1 MLQPLATDVLVVRQ
15 LLEPDAQE
23 THRFVTI
30 DVEQDADL
38 LEGMFDVTD
47 ALFDNVLDDSFEDLL
62 EDVLE
67 DPDIVAVMD
76 FDGPDVDFEVLV
88 PADEVVT
95 VFAVILQP
103 RATEVLVVRQ
113 LLDPEAIVL
122 QDTQR
127 LVTIDVE
134 QVDDLLG
141 DVLDVVFDG
150 DKEIIGHELGAA
162 VVVVFGVILHPLTT
176 DVLVVRQL
184 LEPDVMVA
192 QETQKFVT
200 IDVEEQEDDVLEDR
214 CNELP
219 SWPWSSFTS
228 REIIRHELA
237 IEVVIVLPVVLQPLP
252 TDVLVVRQLLEPDVM
267 VAQETQKFVTID
279 VEEQED
285 DVLED
290 RCNEL
295 PSWPWSSFKSRVM
308 LGHELAIEVV
318 IVLPVVLHPLAT
330 EVGYQQVGVEP
341 DGVAERVAEWV
352 DAERVEVEGVEAEV
366 EAEGVADQVWAEG

>member
-1 MLQPLATDVLVVRQ
+1 MAGICFVEVGAGGLEITDDVGFGVGFGGTNELDIDDEVVFEDEDDSDIVAVMDFDVPDVDFEVLV

-30 DVEQDADL
+30 DVEQDADV
-38 LEGMFDVTD
+38 LEDLCDVTD
-47 ALFDNVLDDSFEDLL
+47 AFFDNVLDDSFEDLL

-88 PADEVVT
+88 PAEEVVT

-113 LLDPEAIVL
+113 LLEPEVIVL
-122 QDTQR
+122 QDTQSYS
-127 LVTIDVE
+127 
-134 QVDDLLG
+134 
-141 DVLDVVFDG
+141 
-150 DKEIIGHELGAA
+150 
-162 VVVVFGVILHPLTT
+162 ILKSSYYKTPK

-200 IDVEEQEDDVLEDR
+200 IDVEEQEDNVLEDH
-214 CNELP
+214 LML
-219 SWPWSSFTS
+219 
-228 REIIRHELA
+228 RHELA

-295 PSWPWSSFKSRVM
+295 PSWPWSSFKSRVV

-330 EVGYQQVGVEP
+330 EVL
-341 DGVAERVAEWV
+341 
-352 DAERVEVEGVEAEV
+352 
-366 EAEGVADQVWAEG
+366 